1 MLEKVITESEIK
13 AMSLKFVKE
22 RFCFYN
28 LKAAEKS
35 GIDMDGHRISF
46 EAAVKM
52 MLIKMGY
59 VKENKKYVLNEG
71 KKDLHNNSIE
81 TK

>member
-22 RFCFYN
+22 RFGFYN
-28 LKAAEKS
+28 LKAAEGS
-35 GIDMDGHRISF
+35 GIDMADHRISF

-52 MLIKMGY
+52 MLIKLGY
-59 VKENKKYVLNEG
+59 VRENKKYIM
-71 KKDLHNNSIE
+71 KDENI
-81 TK
+81 

>member
-22 RFCFYN
+22 RFGFYN
-28 LKAAEKS
+28 LKAAEGS
-35 GIDMDGHRISF
+35 GIDMADHRISF

-52 MLIKMGY
+52 MLTKMGY
-59 VKENKKYVLNEG
+59 VKENKKYILNEG
-71 KKDLHNNSIE
+71 KKDLHNNPI
-81 TK
+81 KIK